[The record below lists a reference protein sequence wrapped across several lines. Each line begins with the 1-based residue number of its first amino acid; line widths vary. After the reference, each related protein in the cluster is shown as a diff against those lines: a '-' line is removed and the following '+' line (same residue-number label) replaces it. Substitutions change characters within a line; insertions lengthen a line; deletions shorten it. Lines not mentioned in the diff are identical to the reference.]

1 MVYST
6 WFSVLLPMSVDIW
19 LLLFIATMA
28 VIVCLMLIKALKEG
42 KFRMADLSEIFLL
55 VISSLLGQGVGE
67 IPR

>member
-1 MVYST
+1 
-6 WFSVLLPMSVDIW
+6 MSVDIW

-55 VISSLLGQGVGE
+55 VISSLLGQGVGD